1 MPPEP
6 AGVNELPQGRQL
18 PPERQA
24 PSEVPS
30 EGVAQLPRLQ
40 REEFNGPV
48 LDHGP
53 QYAHGHEEVPS
64 RASPVPG
71 VSPPQGASPTA
82 SSAASVSGHPTT
94 GSSAH
99 PAPAAH
105 PASAVPHGPSVAPP
119 GKLIFQAGTGKPP
132 RLQVFDC
139 ANGIEHMHHLR
150 PANRLE
156 KLTKMLKDL
165 FKRHEDEQGSQG
177 SAGASEA
184 GGASTASSSARGAGA
199 SGSKTSKSKLAAPDQ
214 GPLKPT
220 NSILADKQCSD
231 AVSQATSPNQ
241 PPSLLSTLAK
251 QMRTENRSPD
261 AVLSS
266 LLKQSSS
273 INDSRLHSKYGQ
285 LSSVVGKGSFGVV
298 RLAQKTDPNDKRR
311 KLVYAVKEFH
321 ISESESEKAFMKR
334 LASEFCL
341 ASSLHHVN
349 IIETLDLLRAGSD
362 KFCGVMEYCAGGD
375 LYSLI
380 AVSGKLETVEADCF
394 FKQVMRG
401 VAYMHEMGVA
411 HRDLKP
417 ENVLLTSRG
426 CVKLTDFGNA
436 ECFRMAWEKE
446 VHLSQHLAGSG
457 PYIAPEEYVKDE
469 FDPRA
474 VDVWAS
480 GVIYLAMCT
489 GRHLWL
495 RAEPDDE
502 FYARYLAGR
511 KDKNGYEPI
520 ERLKTSRRR
529 NVIYSMLDPVASRRL
544 KAKQVLNSEWGRE
557 IVVCEAG
564 NPQPHE

>member
-6 AGVNELPQGRQL
+6 AGVNEPPQGQL
-18 PPERQA
+18 PPERQFT
-24 PSEVPS
+24 PEVPP
-30 EGVAQLPRLQ
+30 EGVPQLPRLQ
-40 REEFNGPV
+40 REEFNGPAHA
-48 LDHGP
+48 HGP
-53 QYAHGHEEVPS
+53 PHAHGHEEVPS

-71 VSPPQGASPTA
+71 VTPPGASPPP
-82 SSAASVSGHPTT
+82 SSAASVAEHPVTGAPAHPTVT
-94 GSSAH
+94 PQGTAI
-99 PAPAAH
+99 
-105 PASAVPHGPSVAPP
+105 APP

-132 RLQVFDC
+132 RLQVYDC
-139 ANGIEHMHHLR
+139 AKGIEHMHHLR
-150 PANRLE
+150 PANRQE

-165 FKRHEDEQGSQG
+165 FKRHEDEQSQG
-177 SAGASEA
+177 GAASPSSTEA
-184 GGASTASSSARGAGA
+184 GGATSASAASSARG
-199 SGSKTSKSKLAAPDQ
+199 TSKSSKLAPPDK
-214 GPLKPT
+214 GPIKPT
-220 NSILADKQCSD
+220 NSMMADKQSAD
-231 AVSQATSPNQ
+231 AVSQANAPHQ
-241 PPSLLSTLAK
+241 PPSLLHTLAK
-251 QMRTENRSPD
+251 QMRVENRSPD

-266 LLKQSSS
+266 LLNQKSTV
-273 INDSRLHSKYGQ
+273 NDSRLHDKYGQ

-298 RLAQKTDPNDKRR
+298 RLAQKPDPKDKRR

-321 ISESESEKAFMKR
+321 ITENESEKAFMKR

-380 AVSGKLETVEADCF
+380 AVAGKLEIVEADCF

-457 PYIAPEEYVKDE
+457 PYIAPEEYVKNE

-474 VDVWAS
+474 VDVWAA

-564 NPQPHE
+564 NPHPHE